1 MLDRRTT
8 ASHARVGTDAV
19 LAPARPAVLVLESR
33 LDRDL
38 QLTPTATLLQKAPLP
53 DFADPS
59 PKEQRSHKYMET
71 YLDKLRF
78 SVYHI
83 ATPEPKSG
91 ERPAR
96 LPSWPTLHVRRL
108 TVKNQRAFVL
118 LAASHANRAS
128 DTLFG
133 PVR

>member
-1 MLDRRTT
+1 MLIPWRPHHTRERTLILC
-8 ASHARVGTDAV
+8 SARSCRV
-19 LAPARPAVLVLESR
+19 R
-33 LDRDL
+33 LCSCL
-38 QLTPTATLLQKAPLP
+38 HQPQFTPTLAQKAPLP

-91 ERPAR
+91 EHAAS
-96 LPSWPTLHVRRL
+96 LPSSLTLHVPQL
-108 TVKNQRAFVL
+108 TGNERAFAV
-118 LAASHANRAS
+118 LAALHTNRAPN
-128 DTLFG
+128 TLCG
-133 PVR
+133 PI